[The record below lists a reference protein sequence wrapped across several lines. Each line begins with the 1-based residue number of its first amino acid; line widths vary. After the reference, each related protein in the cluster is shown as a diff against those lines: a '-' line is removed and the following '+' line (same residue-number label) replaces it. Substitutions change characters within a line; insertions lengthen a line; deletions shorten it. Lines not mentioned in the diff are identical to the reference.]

1 MELNANGHRFNE
13 YHLWEDTKYKSYD
26 YAREGLLKHIMS
38 PVIVNTTNNALKI
51 LLQYIESSLIFV
63 MKYTDMLKNFKN
75 IHWRNR

>member
-13 YHLWEDTKYKSYD
+13 YHLWEDIKYKSYD